1 MCSLEG
7 CRSTIELHPPSVDPG
22 GADPAGGRFEAGLE
36 SKPRAVGAA
45 RLSLLGS
52 ASSAGAPRAACSMD
66 RIGTSTGCGDRAAR
80 GCLPTTAARASRR
93 AAELLAG
100 GSRAPSPGA
109 HGPRGGVVGRTGF
122 EPVKAVPS
130 DLQSD
135 PFGRSGI
142 SPCGSGSGDR
152 SWRNARHSRRLAG
165 SGRRRSPAGA
175 GAAHDAR
182 ATVLPCPPRDRFV
195 FPVSVRRAASAGPGG
210 GAAGASGGTRT
221 RNLLITNQLLC
232 QLSHAGV
239 QQGLPDPGGTR
250 RSLGDLQ
257 DPGPG

>member
-1 MCSLEG
+1 MAL
-7 CRSTIELHPPSVDPG
+7 
-22 GADPAGGRFEAGLE
+22 
-36 SKPRAVGAA
+36 AA
-45 RLSLLGS
+45 
-52 ASSAGAPRAACSMD
+52 APRPA
-66 RIGTSTGCGDRAAR
+66 
-80 GCLPTTAARASRR
+80 
-93 AAELLAG
+93 
-100 GSRAPSPGA
+100 GSRAPWALP
-109 HGPRGGVVGRTGF
+109 HEEGVVGRTGF

-152 SWRNARHSRRLAG
+152 SWRNARHSRRLAW
-165 SGRRRSPAGA
+165 SGRRCSPAGA
-175 GAAHDAR
+175 GPAHDAR

-195 FPVSVRRAASAGPGG
+195 FPVSVRRAATAGLGG

-239 QQGLPDPGGTR
+239 QQGPPRGRPWRPTD
-250 RSLGDLQ
+250 DLR

>member
-1 MCSLEG
+1 MGPCSVGRPLGRGSE
-7 CRSTIELHPPSVDPG
+7 PSVRL
-22 GADPAGGRFEAGLE
+22 AGCAPRRLRIGIALRRVPPRECGRGAGLDTG
-36 SKPRAVGAA
+36 PV
-45 RLSLLGS
+45 
-52 ASSAGAPRAACSMD
+52 ASSIGSWRGTRDVCGWPLRPLRCLAGA
-66 RIGTSTGCGDRAAR
+66 
-80 GCLPTTAARASRR
+80 
-93 AAELLAG
+93 
-100 GSRAPSPGA
+100 RAPWA
-109 HGPRGGVVGRTGF
+109 LPREEGVVGRTGF

-152 SWRNARHSRRLAG
+152 SWRNARHSRRLAW
-165 SGRRRSPAGA
+165 SGRRCTPAGA
-175 GAAHDAR
+175 GAAHVAR

-195 FPVSVRRAASAGPGG
+195 FPVSVRRAATAGLGG

-239 QQGLPDPGGTR
+239 QQGPPRGRPWRPT
-250 RSLGDLQ
+250 SDLR

>member
-1 MCSLEG
+1 M
-7 CRSTIELHPPSVDPG
+7 R
-22 GADPAGGRFEAGLE
+22 
-36 SKPRAVGAA
+36 
-45 RLSLLGS
+45 
-52 ASSAGAPRAACSMD
+52 
-66 RIGTSTGCGDRAAR
+66 
-80 GCLPTTAARASRR
+80 
-93 AAELLAG
+93 
-100 GSRAPSPGA
+100 
-109 HGPRGGVVGRTGF
+109 GVVGRTGF

-152 SWRNARHSRRLAG
+152 SWRSARHSRRLAVG
-165 SGRRRSPAGA
+165 GRRRSRTSQDT
-175 GAAHDAR
+175 HLAR

-195 FPVSVRRAASAGPGG
+195 FPVSVRRAATAGLGR

-239 QQGLPDPGGTR
+239 QQGLPRGEPWRPT
-250 RSLGDLQ
+250 SDLR
-257 DPGPG
+257 DPGPGGGADRIGASPPSSRARRGSFCRGPQRSGDRQPTSRSSRASPIEGP